1 VTAHTKPR
9 TETSAAIPADILDR
23 VRSAPRILVFLTL
36 WSALSLLLF
45 SYRYLEE
52 LADDGRAVWQAPFI
66 NETTSAFGGLALVF
80 LVALPLMRRFPLTRQ
95 NSAHRIPLY
104 VAGTVV
110 FSLIHT
116 TSNWV
121 LRSLLYPL
129 AGLGSFDYGRMPV
142 RYFMEFPADAVS
154 LTIVAVLAHL
164 AWAYRA
170 SRDRELRAEQLERAL
185 TESRLQSLQLQMQP
199 HFLFNALNTIASRMY
214 DDAPAADKMLTHLS
228 SLLRA
233 SLSTRD
239 THLVPLSAELEV
251 LDHYVAILRE
261 RFGENCAIVV
271 DVPDDCHHLAVPAL
285 VLQPLVENAVR
296 HGNVS
301 RRGNGRIDVRAIRSN
316 GSLQLDVS
324 DDGPGATGEL
334 WGAGVGLQSTADRLA
349 LLFPG
354 EHRLEVGNR
363 DGGFHVRMTVPIR
376 EAAPGD

>member
-1 VTAHTKPR
+1 
-9 TETSAAIPADILDR
+9 
-23 VRSAPRILVFLTL
+23 
-36 WSALSLLLF
+36 
-45 SYRYLEE
+45 
-52 LADDGRAVWQAPFI
+52 
-66 NETTSAFGGLALVF
+66 
-80 LVALPLMRRFPLTRQ
+80 
-95 NSAHRIPLY
+95 
-104 VAGTVV
+104 
-110 FSLIHT
+110 
-116 TSNWV
+116 
-121 LRSLLYPL
+121 
-129 AGLGSFDYGRMPV
+129 
-142 RYFMEFPADAVS
+142 
-154 LTIVAVLAHL
+154 
-164 AWAYRA
+164 
-170 SRDRELRAEQLERAL
+170 LRAEQLDTAP

-301 RRGNGRIDVRAIRSN
+301 RRGNGRIDVRAMRSN

-376 EAAPGD
+376 EATPGD